1 LMVEFLD
8 AVAHLEPGL
17 MEIRDTHDQGGQSR
31 VHRWLFPL
39 SLDIEREQEF
49 VLP

>member
-1 LMVEFLD
+1 VEFLD

-17 MEIRDTHDQGGQSR
+17 TEIRDTHDQGGQSR
-31 VHRWLFPL
+31 VHQCLFPL
-39 SLDIEREQEF
+39 SLDIGREQEL

>member
-1 LMVEFLD
+1 MMKFLD

-17 MEIRDTHDQGGQSR
+17 VELRDVLDQGGQPR

-39 SLDIEREQEF
+39 ILDDWREHKF